1 MWILTMSVT
10 LKSYSWIWI
19 KNEELQPVK
28 IELRDPTLI
37 LKNAEKDLDW
47 ISFEI
52 YSNIDYT

>member
-1 MWILTMSVT
+1 MSVT

-28 IELRDPTLI
+28 IEFRDTTLI

-52 YSNIDYT
+52 HSNIDCT

>member
-1 MWILTMSVT
+1 MSVT

-28 IELRDPTLI
+28 IEFRDTTLI